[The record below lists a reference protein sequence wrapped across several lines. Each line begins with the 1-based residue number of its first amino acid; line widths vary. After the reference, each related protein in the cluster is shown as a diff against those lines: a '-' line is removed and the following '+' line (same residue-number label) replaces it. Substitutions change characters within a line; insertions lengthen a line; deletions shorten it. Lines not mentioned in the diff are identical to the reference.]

1 MKTEMVWLIVAI
13 LAIALMWGLFLI
25 STATATVDNNS
36 DQFIV
41 AFSSNDPAQLRAY
54 ADIYD
59 EKASNLWQ
67 NSKSVRRNGSPI
79 YDKYRQW
86 AMSLNRKADMLETG
100 EFSQ

>member
-1 MKTEMVWLIVAI
+1 MKYFCSVS
-13 LAIALMWGLFLI
+13 LFLFVSLLI
-25 STATATVDNNS
+25 GCTAYIDNNS

-41 AFSSNDPAQLRAY
+41 AFSSDDPVQLRAY

-86 AMSLNRKADMLETG
+86 AMLLNRKAEMLESG
-100 EFSQ
+100 KFSQ